1 MKKVLVK
8 LSSVEMVKDFNSK
21 LFPLEGEFD
30 LGTGHYIV
38 DARSI
43 MGIFSSLVT
52 VAIYFAALP

>member
-30 LGTGHYIV
+30 LGTAIILWMQGV
-38 DARSI
+38 LWV
-43 MGIFSSLVT
+43 SSAWICLN
-52 VAIYFAALP
+52 L